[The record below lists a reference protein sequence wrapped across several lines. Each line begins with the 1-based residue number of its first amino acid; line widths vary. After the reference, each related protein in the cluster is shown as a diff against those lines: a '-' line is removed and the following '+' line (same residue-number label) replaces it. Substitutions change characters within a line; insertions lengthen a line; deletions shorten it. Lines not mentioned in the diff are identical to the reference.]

1 MSQRTSNPTDA
12 PDAEPSTVII
22 VDDDAMV
29 RNSMDS
35 LFRSIG
41 LDTMMFD
48 SAQALLDHDLPTG
61 PSCLV
66 MDVRLPRMSGLEIQS
81 KLAER
86 GDRAPIIFITG
97 HGDIPMSVR
106 AMKAGAIDFLAKPF
120 RDQDIID
127 AVETAL
133 ERDRKR
139 LAAEGRVDAA
149 ALRHATLTP
158 REKEVMALVVT
169 GLMNK
174 QIAAQLELS
183 EITVKLHRGSMMRK
197 MGVRTV
203 ADLVRTFEAIFQRS
217 SAP

>member
-1 MSQRTSNPTDA
+1 MSERSSTNTDA
-12 PDAEPSTVII
+12 PDAASSTVII

-29 RNSMDS
+29 RSAMDS

-41 LDTMMFD
+41 LRTLMFE
-48 SAQALLDHDLPTG
+48 SAQALLEHDLPKG

-66 MDVRLPRMSGLEIQS
+66 MDVRLPRMSGLEIQA

-133 ERDRKR
+133 ERDFKR
-139 LAAEGRVDAA
+139 LAAEGRIDAA

-174 QIAAQLELS
+174 QVAARLGLS

>member
-1 MSQRTSNPTDA
+1 VARRTQETDGS
-12 PDAEPSTVII
+12 DHHGEPTVII
-22 VDDDAMV
+22 VDDDALV
-29 RNSMDS
+29 RSAMDS

-41 LDTMMFD
+41 LRTLTFD
-48 SAQALLDHDLPTG
+48 SAQTLFEHTLPKG

-66 MDVRLPRMSGLEIQS
+66 MDVRLPRMNGLEIQA
-81 KLAER
+81 KLMER
-86 GDRAPIIFITG
+86 GDRAPIVFITG

-133 ERDRKR
+133 DRDRKR
-139 LAAEGRVDAA
+139 LEDEDAIAA
-149 ALRHATLTP
+149 AAQRQASLTP
-158 REKEVMALVVT
+158 REREVMERVVA

-174 QIAAQLELS
+174 QIAADLGLS

-203 ADLVRTFEAIFQRS
+203 ADLVRLSEAIGRRGVPS
-217 SAP
+217 

>member
-1 MSQRTSNPTDA
+1 MARRTQETDGS
-12 PDAEPSTVII
+12 DHLGEPTVII
-22 VDDDAMV
+22 VDDDALV
-29 RNSMDS
+29 RSAMDS

-41 LDTMMFD
+41 LRTLTFD
-48 SAQALLDHDLPTG
+48 SAQTLFEHALPKG

-66 MDVRLPRMSGLEIQS
+66 MDVRLPRMNGLEIQA
-81 KLAER
+81 KLMER
-86 GDRAPIIFITG
+86 GDRAPIVFITG

-133 ERDRKR
+133 DRDRKR
-139 LAAEGRVDAA
+139 LEDEDAIAA
-149 ALRHATLTP
+149 AARRQASLTP
-158 REKEVMALVVT
+158 REREVMERVVA

-174 QIAAQLELS
+174 QIAADLGLS

-203 ADLVRTFEAIFQRS
+203 ADLVRLSEAIGRRGVPS
-217 SAP
+217 